1 MLLYSVHIYLP
12 PLSSA
17 PPLSRFCDFLVI
29 SCWTSSLLVTL
40 LNHVHGSQGLFV
52 PRPLG
57 YSSPTLL
64 VMVQLVIVTT
74 SPEIKLN
81 TTVCVSVGRGAS
93 QRSSALGLVKVD
105 QLLCCGWPSP
115 TPPKAQTED
124 QEEGTGS
131 HSLTPGAGSWIC
143 SAVTDSSHWLSGSPL
158 SDLWTTP
165 PSVQFS
171 RACNH
176 VSLFLITNPFRQIHR
191 WWMKRWLTDT

>member
-105 QLLCCGWPSP
+105 QLLCCG
-115 TPPKAQTED
+115 
-124 QEEGTGS
+124 
-131 HSLTPGAGSWIC
+131 
-143 SAVTDSSHWLSGSPL
+143 
-158 SDLWTTP
+158 
-165 PSVQFS
+165 
-171 RACNH
+171 
-176 VSLFLITNPFRQIHR
+176 
-191 WWMKRWLTDT
+191 